1 MPHREQLRG
10 KPDGMVR
17 YSGKVMAMQSADVFE
32 ILVKL
37 IKEVKPGLGDQEV
50 KPGESLVDD
59 LGLDSLD
66 LLQLS
71 RKIHREMGVD
81 FSLDDWDEHQDEHHR
96 SVESMLD
103 MITASPSLR

>member
-1 MPHREQLRG
+1 
-10 KPDGMVR
+10 
-17 YSGKVMAMQSADVFE
+17 MQTTENFD

-50 KPGESLVDD
+50 KPAYSLVDD

-81 FSLDDWDEHQDEHHR
+81 FSLDKWDERQEEHHR
-96 SVESMLD
+96 SVESLMEA
-103 MITASPSLR
+103 IASSPSRK